1 MFDNLLDKFTSHFK
15 RILIQAQNIAW
26 QEHSTAIEPVH
37 ILEAL
42 LQQRGCVG
50 IEIMQKQNVTINSV
64 VFRSPER
71 LNVNLQHDH
80 PSDFWNM
87 PQPSPK
93 SQRIIELA
101 VKTSYEYRHKYVGS
115 EHLLVG
121 IIKIPDAKVR
131 SILTEHNVNTRALL
145 DHIDTVLKSTSR
157 FNTLQPNT
165 HAEHDH
171 DTETALE
178 QGSSSMLELF
188 TTDLTNKTIQKDID
202 PVIGRGRE
210 IES

>member
-71 LNVNLQHDH
+71 LNVNMQHDH

-115 EHLLVG
+115 EHLLMG
-121 IIKIPDAKVR
+121 IIKTPDAKLRTIFSDHHV
-131 SILTEHNVNTRALL
+131 NVSSLMDN
-145 DHIDTVLKSTSR
+145 IDTILKSTAR
-157 FNTLQPNT
+157 FNNTQPDPSN
-165 HAEHDH
+165 ENGEVD
-171 DTETALE
+171 
-178 QGSSSMLELF
+178 MLLDSG
-188 TTDLTNKTIQKDID
+188 T
-202 PVIGRGRE
+202 PA
-210 IES
+210 S

>member
-1 MFDNLLDKFTSHFK
+1 MNDNLLDRFTSHFK
-15 RILIQAQNIAW
+15 KILIQAQNIAW
-26 QEHSTAIEPVH
+26 QEESAAIEPAH
-37 ILEAL
+37 LLEAM
-42 LQQRGCVG
+42 LQQQGCVG
-50 IEIMQKQNVTINSV
+50 IEIMQRQNVTLQTV
-64 VFRSPER
+64 AFRSPER
-71 LNVNLQHDH
+71 LNVNVKR
-80 PSDFWNM
+80 SENADFWNM
-87 PQPSPK
+87 PQPSPR
-93 SQRIIELA
+93 SQRIIEFA
-101 VKTSYEYRHKYVGS
+101 VKTSFEYRHKYVGS

-131 SILTEHNVNTRALL
+131 SIFTEHNVNTRALL